1 MKKIILLFTLLLILC
16 NAKTEAQFGGGG
28 GSQSNPYIINHIN
41 HINELS
47 DSMIFGE
54 KIGLRN

>member
-1 MKKIILLFTLLLILC
+1 MNKIILLFALFLMLC

-54 KIGLRN
+54 KVGTRN